1 MTHLNIQQ
9 GQNIEVVSTSII
21 KKLYEAA
28 LSVPEPLEGEQ
39 DAAYMSGNLQVDRT
53 YRAQVQYLTT
63 RFPDLHINV
72 TDSYYIPF
80 EDSNVQSVLMA
91 NNISSDGIGITETDA
106 STANLGTIFKDNTA
120 ITSFNEF
127 GYFSRANSSP
137 SANMFR
143 DCTNLEEIDLS
154 NVTTIGDFQFFHTAI
169 TDINVPNLTQ
179 MSGSAQFS
187 ACHQLE
193 TISSLGHISNI
204 PVSCFRDCENLQSV
218 VLQDECVTL
227 SIEAFFMSND
237 YQQYGGSLQTV
248 SGINRVSVFGESCF
262 SRQYHLRLSAS
273 DLQSAVRIDKNA
285 FWYVPVL
292 SINCP
297 KLTSLGFGAF
307 RENKV
312 LTNIECLG
320 KISSIPDFCF
330 NADTALQIAKIPYEC
345 TVIGSNAFNGCSS
358 LTSIAQYN
366 KSLDDYAEGESPTFT
381 NMSRITSFGQNCFY
395 NCQSLSLTA
404 SDLSGAVS
412 IGSSAFENTLLS
424 GDIVLPQLS
433 AIGGYAFKG
442 TRITSI
448 DLTGSSIS
456 ELPKGVFS
464 QCSSL
469 SKISIPTSVTT
480 LGEHWCD
487 GIANVLTLEG
497 FDNCVNHSQ
506 NNWQLYNKT
515 ILNPIKTGFVSDGSA
530 IMYLY
535 SNDTNIN
542 YNQLYNPSLT
552 SINPGRRIYNSEYYT
567 YFVGR
572 PGGGPSR
579 VNIGLLYFR
588 DISSF
593 GALTFFKCNIDN
605 LVINNVTPPT
615 LNYSTE
621 ASWRY
626 YNTQVWD
633 NNIFPTGNSDQNDN
647 VVIGTLWVPDSAVA
661 TYQADPLYSH
671 LNIKGINTKTNGIDY
686 DLPRYATYA
695 AWKAA
700 EEAAAAQGGHTVTG
714 IIEEY
719 M

>member
-21 KKLYEAA
+21 KKLYEVA
-28 LSVPEPLEGEQ
+28 LSVPEPSEGEQ
-39 DAAYMSGNLQVDRT
+39 DAAYVSGNLQVDRT
-53 YRAQVQYLTT
+53 YRAQVQYLTN
-63 RFPDLHINV
+63 RFNDLHINV

-106 STANLGTIFKDNTA
+106 STANLGTIFKDNTT
-120 ITSFNEF
+120 ITSFDEF
-127 GYFSRANSSP
+127 GYFTKANNSP
-137 SANMFR
+137 ANEMFKG
-143 DCTNLEEIDLS
+143 CTNLEEIDLS
-154 NVTTIGDFQFFHTAI
+154 NMTSISSYQFSNTAI
-169 TDINVPNLTQ
+169 TDINAPNLISYT
-179 MSGSAQFS
+179 GLNQFS
-187 ACHQLE
+187 DCSQLK
-193 TISSLGHISNI
+193 TISSLGHISAI
-204 PVSCFRDCENLQSV
+204 PNSCFWGAYNLETV
-218 VLQDECVTL
+218 NLPDECIN
-227 SIEAFFMSND
+227 IEYSAFFPKQN
-237 YQQYGGSLQTV
+237 QWGSLTEV
-248 SGINRVSVFGESCF
+248 NGIDHVLRFGNWAF
-262 SRQYHLRLSAS
+262 YRQPNLHLYSQ
-273 DLQSAVRIDKNA
+273 DLYNATNIGANA
-285 FWYVPVL
+285 FWFVKVH
-292 SINCP
+292 SIDCP
-297 KLTSLGFGAF
+297 NLTNLVESAF
-307 RENKV
+307 RENPV
-312 LTNIECLG
+312 LTNVDCLG
-320 KISSIPDFCF
+320 KISSIPSDCF
-330 NADTALQIAKIPYEC
+330 RQDTALQTVKLPYEC
-345 TVIGSNAFNGCSS
+345 NRLTAQAFNGCSS
-358 LTSIAQYN
+358 LTSITQYN

-381 NMSRITSFGQNCFY
+381 NISRITSFGDGCFSNCSLLALTQQDIQNA
-395 NCQSLSLTA
+395 TT
-404 SDLSGAVS
+404 
-412 IGSSAFENTLLS
+412 IGFEAFKNTLLS

-433 AIGGYAFKG
+433 AIGTYAFEG
-442 TRITSI
+442 TQITSI

-456 ELPKGVFS
+456 RLPKGVFS

-480 LGEHWCD
+480 LDEYWCD

-497 FDNCVNHSQ
+497 FDNCVSHSQ
-506 NNWQLYNKT
+506 NNWQLCNKT
-515 ILNPIKTGFVSDGSA
+515 ILNPIKTGFVSNSSA
-530 IMYLY
+530 IMHLY

-552 SINPGRRIYNSEYYT
+552 SINPGRRLYNSEYYT
-567 YFVGR
+567 YFVDR

-661 TYQADPLYSH
+661 TYQTDPLYSH
-671 LNIKGINTKTNGIDY
+671 LNIKGINTKTNGTDY

-700 EEAAAAQGGHTVTG
+700 EEAAAAQGGHAVTG